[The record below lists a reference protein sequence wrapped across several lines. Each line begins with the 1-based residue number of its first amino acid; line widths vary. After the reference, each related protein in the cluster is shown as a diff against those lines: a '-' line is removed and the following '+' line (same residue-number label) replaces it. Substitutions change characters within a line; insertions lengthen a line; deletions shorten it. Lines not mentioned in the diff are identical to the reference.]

1 MMLKKILRQF
11 KPSRYDILVYRMRA
25 GDPVAVA
32 DPGLACSIEDTP
44 RGGKKYVLTDDGVVV
59 HQSLL
64 FPKLRLLQLL
74 GKTGP
79 AIGDCVTHEQYRGR
93 SIYPFVINR
102 MAVDALG
109 AGSTEVFIIVGTD
122 NASSIRGIEKA
133 GFRKMA
139 RIRTSR
145 RFGRYWKV
153 NVVRFN
159 GD

>member
-25 GDPVAVA
+25 GDPVPVA
-32 DPGLACSIEDTP
+32 DPGLACSIEDIP
-44 RGGKKYVLTDDGVVV
+44 GGKKYILTYDGVIV

-93 SIYPFVINR
+93 SIYPFVIGK
-102 MAVDALG
+102 MAVDALASG
-109 AGSTEVFIIVGTD
+109 VGEVFIVVGTD
-122 NASSIRGIEKA
+122 NVSSIRGIEKA
-133 GFRKMA
+133 GFKKLA
-139 RIRTSR
+139 RIATTRWL
-145 RFGRYWKV
+145 GRYW
-153 NVVRFN
+153 NVRITSFEQR
-159 GD
+159 